1 MPRDETEMAVIRVD
15 DASDPRL
22 ADYARVREPVLLRER
37 GAFIAESREVVR
49 ILLDETEIAV
59 RSLLVTEAAAIAFAP
74 ALERR
79 GQNIPVYV
87 GDRALMERVV
97 GYDIHRGCLA
107 AAERPAPVALE
118 TLLPTTTL
126 LVLESVSNPDNVG
139 GAFRNALA
147 FGAGGILLGPGC
159 ADPYYRK
166 TIRTSMAAVLRLP
179 HVAARDW
186 PGSLERI
193 RAAGRTVVALTP
205 RTDAVDL
212 AEVRAAGPMAVLV
225 GNEGTGLSDVALAAA
240 DVAARIPIADTVDS
254 LNVATTAG
262 IALYALSRR

>member
-1 MPRDETEMAVIRVD
+1 MPRDETEMTVFRVED
-15 DASDPRL
+15 PRDPRL
-22 ADYARVREPVLLRER
+22 VDYARVREPVLLRER
-37 GAFIAESREVVR
+37 GVFIAESREVVR

-59 RSLLVTEAAAIAFAP
+59 RSLLVTEAAATAFAP

-79 GQNIPVYV
+79 GQDIPVYV
-87 GDRALMERVV
+87 GDRALMKRLV

-107 AAERPAPVALE
+107 AAERPAPVAVE
-118 TLLPTTTL
+118 TLLPATTL

-147 FGAGGILLGPGC
+147 FGASGIVLGPGC

-179 HVAARDW
+179 HAVARDW
-186 PGSLERI
+186 PGSLERM
-193 RAAGRTVVALTP
+193 RAAGLTVLALTP
-205 RTDAVDL
+205 RADAVDL

-225 GNEGTGLSDVALAAA
+225 GNEGAGLSDAALAAA
-240 DVAARIPIADTVDS
+240 DVAARVPIADNVDS

-262 IALYALSRR
+262 IALYALSHR